1 MGGRAV
7 RIETAKTAGFCFGV
21 RRAVELVERE
31 AERSNGEFPVCTLG
45 PIIHNE
51 TVIRRLGEK
60 GVSVIQAPGEAPQ
73 NATVIIRAHGVP
85 LSVTRELSRL
95 GLRYIDAT
103 CPFVAKVHKIVAQE
117 PPETVVLVAG
127 DPGHPEVQ
135 GITGHCS
142 GPFLV
147 VQTGAELEKKV
158 SALENFN
165 KCPFILVAQ
174 TTFNRQEWEKTVFSA
189 KKVCTNLKIFDTICK
204 ATVVRQE
211 EAGELASRV
220 DAMVVIGGR
229 HSSNTRK
236 LCSICSA
243 SCPTALVEEAGELA
257 RYRELFS
264 QASLIGIT
272 AGASTPVGIIKE
284 VQETMSRM
292 DNISNDMTFEEM
304 LDQSFKSTYNGEKVT
319 GVVTGIKPNEIFVD
333 IGTKHA
339 GFVPM
344 SELTDDP
351 SAKPEDL
358 VKVGDEIELLVVRVN
373 DVEGTAMCS
382 KKRLD
387 QAAGFEKV
395 MSAGETGE
403 VLTGIVTEVIKGGVL
418 VLSNGIKVF
427 VPASQSGVPRD
438 GDLNVLLRKEVS
450 FKILETNRQRR
461 RALGSISAVLR
472 AQREE
477 LAKKFWEEVE
487 IGKVYTGTVKSI
499 TNFSVFV
506 DLGGVDGRVGMTD
519 LTWLRVKH
527 PSEVVKVGDVVTVTV
542 KDINTEDKKVS
553 LIYKKSEDNPW
564 EVIKTQ
570 HQVGDVVTVKIMSIT
585 AFGAFAQIIPGI
597 DGLIHI
603 SQIAKERVEKV
614 ADKLAVG
621 DVVEAK
627 ITELD
632 YEKKRASLSIKALL
646 ADREAAEEAENAA
659 AAVEEVEE

>member
-1 MGGRAV
+1 M

-403 VLTGIVTEVIKGGVL
+403 VLTGIVTEVIKGGIL

-646 ADREAAEEAENAA
+646 ADREAAEEAENVAA
-659 AAVEEVEE
+659 AEEEAAE

>member
-1 MGGRAV
+1 M

-21 RRAVELVERE
+21 RRAVEMVQEE
-31 AERSNGEFPVCTLG
+31 AAKAAGRYPVCTLG
-45 PIIHNE
+45 PIIHND
-51 TVIRRLGEK
+51 TVIRQLQDA
-60 GVSVIQAPGEAPQ
+60 GVTVIESPEEAPGDG
-73 NATVIIRAHGVP
+73 VVVIRAHGVS
-85 LSVTRELSRL
+85 LAVSRQL
-95 GLRYIDAT
+95 EEAGVRYADAT
-103 CPFVAKVHKIVAQE
+103 CPFVAKVHRIVAAQ

-135 GITGHCS
+135 GITGHCRS
-142 GPFLV
+142 PFLV
-147 VQTGAELEKKV
+147 VQTGKELENAV
-158 SALENFN
+158 LSLENFH
-165 KCPFILVAQ
+165 KLPFVLVAQ
-174 TTFNRQEWEKTVFSA
+174 TTFNRQEWEKTAFSA

-211 EAGELASRV
+211 EAARLSAQA
-220 DAMVVIGGR
+220 DAMVVIGGT

-236 LCSICSA
+236 LYSICSA
-243 SCPTALVEEAGELA
+243 NCPTVLVQEAEELPQHQG
-257 RYRELFS
+257 LFS
-264 QASLIGIT
+264 QASFIGIT
-272 AGASTPVGIIKE
+272 AGASTPVCIIKE

-304 LDQSFKSTYNGEKVT
+304 LEQSFKSTYNGEKVT
-319 GVVTGIKPNEIFVD
+319 GIVTGIKPNEIFVD

-351 SAKPEDL
+351 SAKPEDI

-373 DVEGTAMCS
+373 DVEGTVMCS

-395 MSAGETGE
+395 MNAGETGE
-403 VLTGIVTEVIKGGVL
+403 VLTGIVTEVIKGGIL
-418 VLSNGIKVF
+418 VLTNGVKVF
-427 VPASQSGVPRD
+427 IPASQSGVPRD
-438 GDLNVLLRKEVS
+438 GDLSTLLRKEVN

-487 IGKVYTGTVKSI
+487 VGKVYTGVVKSI

-527 PSEVVKVGDVVTVTV
+527 PSEVVKVGDTVTVTV
-542 KDINTEDKKVS
+542 KDVDMENKKVS

-570 HQVGDVVTVKIMSIT
+570 HQVGDVVTVQIMSIT

-603 SQIAKERVEKV
+603 SQIARERVEKV
-614 ADKLAVG
+614 ADKLSVG

-646 ADREAAEEAENAA
+646 ADREAAEEDANVAEAFQA
-659 AAVEEVEE
+659 EEAPVEE

>member
-1 MGGRAV
+1 MKKIQVA
-7 RIETAKTAGFCFGV
+7 ETAGFCFGV
-21 RRAVELVERE
+21 QRAVEMVERLARE
-31 AERSNGEFPVCTLG
+31 EGPVCTLG

-51 TVIRRLGEK
+51 TVIRRLEK
-60 GVSVIQAPGEAPQ
+60 MGVSVISQPGECPPG
-73 NATVIIRAHGVP
+73 ATVVIRAHGVP
-85 LSVTRELSRL
+85 LSVVRELEER
-95 GLRYIDAT
+95 GIAYEDAT
-103 CPFVAKVHKIVAQE
+103 CPFVSKVHRIVAGQ
-117 PPETVVLVAG
+117 PQGTVVLVAG
-127 DPGHPEVQ
+127 DPEHPEVK

-142 GPFLV
+142 VPFLV
-147 VQTGAELEKKV
+147 AKTGEELEKQV
-158 SALENFN
+158 QNLENFT
-165 KCPFILVAQ
+165 KLRYVLVAQ
-174 TTFNRQEWEKTVFSA
+174 TTFNRKEWDKTIISA
-189 KKVCTNLKIFDTICK
+189 KKVCTNLEIFDTICK
-204 ATVVRQE
+204 ATVIRQE
-211 EAGELASRV
+211 EAQRLSKSA
-220 DAMVVIGGR
+220 DAMIVVGGR

-236 LCSICSA
+236 LFDICA
-243 SCPTALVEEAGELA
+243 ANCPTVLVEEPGELSLHK
-257 RYRELFS
+257 ELFAR
-264 QASLIGIT
+264 ASFIGIT
-272 AGASTPVGIIKE
+272 AGASTPVCIIKE
-284 VQETMSRM
+284 VQETMSRL

-304 LDQSFKSTYNGEKVT
+304 LEQSFKSTYNGEKVT

-339 GFVPM
+339 GYVPIN
-344 SELTDDP
+344 ELTDDP
-351 SAKPEDL
+351 SAKPEDI

-395 MSAGETGE
+395 MTAGETGE
-403 VLTGIVTEVIKGGVL
+403 ILTGVVTDVVKGGLL

-427 VPASQSGVPRD
+427 IPASQSGIPRD
-438 GDLNVLLRKEVS
+438 GDLNTLLRKEVS

-487 IGKVYTGTVKSI
+487 VGKVYTGVVKSI

-506 DLGGVDGRVGMTD
+506 DLGGVDGRIGMTD

-527 PSEVVKVGDVVTVTV
+527 PSEVVKVGDTVTVTV
-542 KDINTEDKKVS
+542 KDVDRENKKVS
-553 LIYKKSEDNPW
+553 LIYKKAEDNPW
-564 EVIKTQ
+564 EIIKTKYK
-570 HQVGDVVTVKIMSIT
+570 VGDVVKVKIMSIT

-621 DVVEAK
+621 DEVEAK

-632 YEKKRASLSIKALL
+632 YDKKRASLSIKALL
-646 ADREAAEEAENAA
+646 ADEEAAQEAANVAEASA
-659 AAVEEVEE
+659 QE

>member
-1 MGGRAV
+1 M

-264 QASLIGIT
+264 QASLVGIT

-646 ADREAAEEAENAA
+646 ADREATEEAENAA

>member
-1 MGGRAV
+1 M

-487 IGKVYTGTVKSI
+487 VGKVYTGTVKSI

-646 ADREAAEEAENAA
+646 ADREAAEEAENVA

>member
-1 MGGRAV
+1 M

-358 VKVGDEIELLVVRVN
+358 VKVGDEMELRVVRGN

-387 QAAGFEKV
+387 QAAGVGKV
-395 MSAGETGE
+395 LSAGETGE

-646 ADREAAEEAENAA
+646 ADREATEEAENVAA
-659 AAVEEVEE
+659 AEEEAAE

>member
-1 MGGRAV
+1 MGGGGPLN
-7 RIETAKTAGFCFGV
+7 IETAKTAGFCFGV
-21 RRAVELVERE
+21 RRAVELVEQE
-31 AERSNGEFPVCTLG
+31 AERAAGRYPVCTLG

-51 TVIRRLGEK
+51 TVTRRLGKK
-60 GVSVIQAPGEAPQ
+60 GVRVIDAPGEAPEK
-73 NATVIIRAHGVP
+73 AVVVIRAHGVP
-85 LSVTRELSRL
+85 LGTTRELDAL
-95 GLRYIDAT
+95 GLRYVDAT
-103 CPFVAKVHKIVAQE
+103 CPFVAKVHQIVAQE

-127 DPGHPEVQ
+127 DPGHPEVK
-135 GITGHCS
+135 GITGHCR

-147 VQTGAELEKKV
+147 VQTGEELEKAV
-158 SALENFN
+158 SALENFH
-165 KCPFILVAQ
+165 KQSYILVAQ

-204 ATVVRQE
+204 ATVVRQK

-220 DAMVVIGGR
+220 DAMVVIGGH

-243 SCPTALVEEAGELA
+243 HCPTVLVEEAGELVQH
-257 RYRELFS
+257 RELFARS
-264 QASLIGIT
+264 LLIGIT

-304 LDQSFKSTYNGEKVT
+304 LEQSFKSTYNGEKVT

-403 VLTGIVTEVIKGGVL
+403 ILTGIVTEVIKGGIL

-487 IGKVYTGTVKSI
+487 VGKVYTGTVKSI

-527 PSEVVKVGDVVTVTV
+527 PSEVVKVGDTVTVTV

-570 HQVGDVVTVKIMSIT
+570 HQVGDVVTVRIMSIT

-646 ADREAAEEAENAA
+646 AEREAAEEAENAA
-659 AAVEEVEE
+659 METVEE

>member
-1 MGGRAV
+1 MA
-7 RIETAKTAGFCFGV
+7 EEAA
-21 RRAVELVERE
+21 RE
-31 AERSNGEFPVCTLG
+31 GSPVCSLG

-51 TVIRRLGEK
+51 AEIRRLEEL
-60 GVSVIQAPGEAPQ
+60 GVRVVERPEECPAGG
-73 NATVIIRAHGVP
+73 TLVIRAHGVG
-85 LSVTRELSRL
+85 LSTMERIRRL

-103 CPFVAKVHKIVAQE
+103 CPFVAKVHSIVAAQ
-117 PPETVVLVAG
+117 PPGTLVIVAG
-127 DPGHPEVQ
+127 DPGHPEVR
-135 GITGHCS
+135 GITGHCNGS
-142 GPFLV
+142 FLV
-147 VQTGAELEKKV
+147 IQTGEELEN
-158 SALENFN
+158 SGDFLEIFH
-165 KCPFILVAQ
+165 KGSCILAAQ

-189 KKVCTNLKIFDTICK
+189 KKVCTNLRIFDTICR
-204 ATVVRQE
+204 ATGVRQQ
-211 EAGELASRV
+211 EAAALSRRA
-220 DAMVVIGGR
+220 DRMVVIGGR

-236 LCSICSA
+236 LYDICKEN
-243 SCPTALVEEAGELA
+243 CETLLIEEAAEL
-257 RYRELFS
+257 LHHKDFFS
-264 QASLIGIT
+264 QATLIGIT
-272 AGASTPVGIIKE
+272 AGASTPVRIIKE
-284 VQETMSRM
+284 VQQTMSTM
-292 DNISNDMTFEEM
+292 ENISNDMTFEEM

-319 GVVTGIKPNEIFVD
+319 GIVTGIKPNEIFVD

-344 SELTDDP
+344 SELSDDP
-351 SAKPEDL
+351 SAKPEDI

-395 MSAGETGE
+395 MNAGETGE
-403 VLTGIVTEVIKGGVL
+403 VLTGIVTEVIKGGIL
-418 VLSNGIKVF
+418 VLTNGIKVF

-438 GDLNVLLRKEVS
+438 GDLSVLLRKEVS

-487 IGKVYTGTVKSI
+487 VGKVYIGLVKSI

-527 PSEVVKVGDVVTVTV
+527 PSEVVSVGDTVTVTV
-542 KDINTEDKKVS
+542 KDVDMENKKVS

-564 EVIKTQ
+564 EVIKTM
-570 HQVGDVVTVKIMSIT
+570 HQVGDVVTVKVISIT

-603 SQIAKERVEKV
+603 SQIARERVEKV
-614 ADKLAVG
+614 ADKLSVG

-646 ADREAAEEAENAA
+646 LEKEAAEEAANAA
-659 AAVEEVEE
+659 QAEEVVETAEEPAAEAGETAEE

>member
-1 MGGRAV
+1 M

-570 HQVGDVVTVKIMSIT
+570 HQVGDVVTVRIMSIT

-646 ADREAAEEAENAA
+646 AEREAAEEAENAA
-659 AAVEEVEE
+659 METVEE

>member
-1 MGGRAV
+1 M

-570 HQVGDVVTVKIMSIT
+570 HQVGDVVTVRIMSIT

-603 SQIAKERVEKV
+603 SQIARERVEKV
-614 ADKLAVG
+614 ADKLSVG

-632 YEKKRASLSIKALL
+632 YDKKRASLSIKALL
-646 ADREAAEEAENAA
+646 AERDAADEAANYAPAEDAA
-659 AAVEEVEE
+659 DVVEE

>member
-1 MGGRAV
+1 M
-7 RIETAKTAGFCFGV
+7 ENFHK
-21 RRAVELVERE
+21 L
-31 AERSNGEFPVCTLG
+31 
-45 PIIHNE
+45 
-51 TVIRRLGEK
+51 
-60 GVSVIQAPGEAPQ
+60 
-73 NATVIIRAHGVP
+73 
-85 LSVTRELSRL
+85 
-95 GLRYIDAT
+95 
-103 CPFVAKVHKIVAQE
+103 PFV
-117 PPETVVLVAG
+117 
-127 DPGHPEVQ
+127 
-135 GITGHCS
+135 
-142 GPFLV
+142 
-147 VQTGAELEKKV
+147 
-158 SALENFN
+158 
-165 KCPFILVAQ
+165 LVAQ
-174 TTFNRQEWEKTVFSA
+174 TTFNRQEWEKTAFSA

-211 EAGELASRV
+211 EAARLSAQA
-220 DAMVVIGGR
+220 DAMVVIGGT

-236 LCSICSA
+236 LYSICSA
-243 SCPTALVEEAGELA
+243 NCPTVLVQEAEELPQHQG
-257 RYRELFS
+257 LFS
-264 QASLIGIT
+264 QASFIGIT
-272 AGASTPVGIIKE
+272 AGASTPVCIIKE

-304 LDQSFKSTYNGEKVT
+304 LEQSFKSTYNGEKVT
-319 GVVTGIKPNEIFVD
+319 GIVTGIKPNEIFVD

-351 SAKPEDL
+351 SAKPEDI

-373 DVEGTAMCS
+373 DVEGTVMCS

-395 MSAGETGE
+395 MNAGETGE
-403 VLTGIVTEVIKGGVL
+403 VLTGIVTEVIKGGIL
-418 VLSNGIKVF
+418 VLTNGVKVF
-427 VPASQSGVPRD
+427 IPASQSGVPRD
-438 GDLNVLLRKEVS
+438 GDLSTLLRKEVN

-487 IGKVYTGTVKSI
+487 VGKVYTGVVKSI

-527 PSEVVKVGDVVTVTV
+527 PSEVVKVGDTVTVTV
-542 KDINTEDKKVS
+542 KDVDMENKKVS

-570 HQVGDVVTVKIMSIT
+570 HQVGDVVTVQIMSIT

-603 SQIAKERVEKV
+603 SQIARERVEKV
-614 ADKLAVG
+614 ADKLSVG

-646 ADREAAEEAENAA
+646 ADREAAEEDANVAEAFQA
-659 AAVEEVEE
+659 EEAPVEE

>member
-1 MGGRAV
+1 M

-21 RRAVELVERE
+21 RRAVELVEQE

-60 GVSVIQAPGEAPQ
+60 GVSVIQTPGEAPQ

-135 GITGHCS
+135 GITGHCI

-257 RYRELFS
+257 RYRELFA

-553 LIYKKSEDNPW
+553 LVYKKSEDNPW

-646 ADREAAEEAENAA
+646 ADREAAEEAENVAA
-659 AAVEEVEE
+659 AEEEAAE

>member
-1 MGGRAV
+1 MN
-7 RIETAKTAGFCFGV
+7 IETAKTAGFCFGV
-21 RRAVELVERE
+21 RRAVELVEQE
-31 AERSNGEFPVCTLG
+31 AERAAGRYPVCTLG

-51 TVIRRLGEK
+51 TVTRRLGKK
-60 GVSVIQAPGEAPQ
+60 GVRVIDAPGEAPEK
-73 NATVIIRAHGVP
+73 AVVVIRAHGVP
-85 LSVTRELSRL
+85 LGTTRELDAL
-95 GLRYIDAT
+95 GLRYVDAT
-103 CPFVAKVHKIVAQE
+103 CPFVAKVHQIVAQE

-127 DPGHPEVQ
+127 DPGHPEVK
-135 GITGHCS
+135 GITGHCR

-147 VQTGAELEKKV
+147 VQTGEELEKAV
-158 SALENFN
+158 SALENFH
-165 KCPFILVAQ
+165 KQSYILVAQ

-211 EAGELASRV
+211 EAARLSAQA
-220 DAMVVIGGR
+220 DAMVVIGGT

-236 LCSICSA
+236 LYSICSA
-243 SCPTALVEEAGELA
+243 NCPTVLVQEAEELPQHQG
-257 RYRELFS
+257 LFS
-264 QASLIGIT
+264 QASFIGIT
-272 AGASTPVGIIKE
+272 AGASTPVCIIKE

-304 LDQSFKSTYNGEKVT
+304 LEQSFKSTYNGEKVT

-403 VLTGIVTEVIKGGVL
+403 ILTGIVTEVIKGGIL

-477 LAKKFWEEVE
+477 LAK
-487 IGKVYTGTVKSI
+487 IG
-499 TNFSVFV
+499 
-506 DLGGVDGRVGMTD
+506 
-519 LTWLRVKH
+519 
-527 PSEVVKVGDVVTVTV
+527 
-542 KDINTEDKKVS
+542 
-553 LIYKKSEDNPW
+553 
-564 EVIKTQ
+564 
-570 HQVGDVVTVKIMSIT
+570 
-585 AFGAFAQIIPGI
+585 
-597 DGLIHI
+597 
-603 SQIAKERVEKV
+603 
-614 ADKLAVG
+614 
-621 DVVEAK
+621 
-627 ITELD
+627 
-632 YEKKRASLSIKALL
+632 RAH
-646 ADREAAEEAENAA
+646 
-659 AAVEEVEE
+659 V

>member
-1 MGGRAV
+1 V
-7 RIETAKTAGFCFGV
+7 RTETAGTAGFCFGV
-21 RRAVELVERE
+21 QRAVALVEQE
-31 AERSNGEFPVCTLG
+31 AQRGGTVCTLG

-51 TVIRRLGEK
+51 TVTRRLAGM
-60 GVSVIQAPGEAPQ
+60 GVTVIDTPEEAPPGSR
-73 NATVIIRAHGVP
+73 VVIRAHGVP
-85 LSVTRELSRL
+85 LSVTRRMEAL
-95 GLRYIDAT
+95 GIPYLDAT
-103 CPFVAKVHKIVAQE
+103 CPFVAKVHRIVAGV
-117 PPETVVLVAG
+117 PPDTVVMVAG
-127 DPGHPEVQ
+127 DPEHPEVK
-135 GITGHCS
+135 GITGHCR

-147 VQTGAELEKKV
+147 AQTGSELEKAV
-158 SALENFN
+158 LSLENFH
-165 KCPFILVAQ
+165 KQSYILVAQ

-189 KKVCTNLKIFDTICK
+189 KKVCTKLRIFDTICK
-204 ATVVRQE
+204 ATVVRQD
-211 EAGELASRV
+211 EADQLSRRA
-220 DAMVVIGGR
+220 DMMVVIGGR

-236 LCSICSA
+236 LFDICSA
-243 SCPTALVEEAGELA
+243 NCPTLLVEEPGELSLH
-257 RYRELFS
+257 RERLL
-264 QASLIGIT
+264 QASFIGIT
-272 AGASTPVGIIKE
+272 AGASTPACIIKE
-284 VQETMSRM
+284 VQQTMSRM

-304 LDQSFKSTYNGEKVT
+304 LEQSFKSTYNGEKVT
-319 GVVTGIKPNEIFVD
+319 GIVTGIKPNEIFVD

-339 GFVPM
+339 GFVPV
-344 SELTDDP
+344 SELSEDP
-351 SAKPEDL
+351 SVKPEDI

-403 VLTGIVTEVIKGGVL
+403 VLTGIVTEVIKGGIL
-418 VLSNGIKVF
+418 VLTSGIKVF

-477 LAKKFWEEVE
+477 LAKAFWEAVEV
-487 IGKVYTGTVKSI
+487 GKVYTGVVKSI

-506 DLGGVDGRVGMTD
+506 DLGGVDGRIGMTD

-527 PSEVVKVGDVVTVTV
+527 PSEVVKVGDTVTVTV
-542 KDINTEDKKVS
+542 KDVDMENKKVS

-570 HQVGDVVTVKIMSIT
+570 HEVGDVVTVKIMSNT

-603 SQIAKERVEKV
+603 SQIARERVEKV
-614 ADKLAVG
+614 ADKLSVG

-632 YEKKRASLSIKALL
+632 YDKKRASLSIKALL
-646 ADREAAEEAENAA
+646 ADREAADEAANV
-659 AAVEEVEE
+659 AAVEEELPTEA

>member
-1 MGGRAV
+1 M

>member
-1 MGGRAV
+1 M

-646 ADREAAEEAENAA
+646 ADREATEEAENAA

>member
-1 MGGRAV
+1 M

-21 RRAVELVERE
+21 RRAVEMVQEE
-31 AERSNGEFPVCTLG
+31 AAKAAGRYPVCTLG
-45 PIIHNE
+45 PIIHND
-51 TVIRRLGEK
+51 TVIRQLRDA
-60 GVSVIQAPGEAPQ
+60 GVTVIESPEEAPGDG
-73 NATVIIRAHGVP
+73 VVVIRAHGVS
-85 LSVTRELSRL
+85 LAVSRQL
-95 GLRYIDAT
+95 EEAGVRYADAT
-103 CPFVAKVHKIVAQE
+103 CPFVAKVHRIVAAQ

-135 GITGHCS
+135 GITGHCR

-147 VQTGAELEKKV
+147 VQTGKELENAV
-158 SALENFN
+158 LSLENFH
-165 KCPFILVAQ
+165 KLPFVLVAQ
-174 TTFNRQEWEKTVFSA
+174 TTFNRQEWEKTAFSA

-211 EAGELASRV
+211 EAARLSAQA
-220 DAMVVIGGR
+220 DAMVVIGGT

-236 LCSICSA
+236 LYSICSA
-243 SCPTALVEEAGELA
+243 NCPTVLVQEAEELPQHQG
-257 RYRELFS
+257 LFS
-264 QASLIGIT
+264 QASFIGIT
-272 AGASTPVGIIKE
+272 AGASTPVCIIKE
-284 VQETMSRM
+284 VQETISRM

-304 LDQSFKSTYNGEKVT
+304 LEQSFKSTYNGEKVT
-319 GVVTGIKPNEIFVD
+319 GIVTGIKPNEIFVD

-351 SAKPEDL
+351 SAKPEDI

-373 DVEGTAMCS
+373 DVEGTVMCS

-395 MSAGETGE
+395 MNAGETGE
-403 VLTGIVTEVIKGGVL
+403 VLTGIVTEVIKGGIL
-418 VLSNGIKVF
+418 VLTNGVKVF
-427 VPASQSGVPRD
+427 IPASQSGVPRD
-438 GDLNVLLRKEVS
+438 GDLSTLLRKEVN

-487 IGKVYTGTVKSI
+487 VGKVYTGVVKSI

-527 PSEVVKVGDVVTVTV
+527 PSEVVKVGDTVTVTV
-542 KDINTEDKKVS
+542 KDVDMENKKVS

-570 HQVGDVVTVKIMSIT
+570 HQVGDVVTVQIMSIT

-603 SQIAKERVEKV
+603 SQIARERVEKV
-614 ADKLAVG
+614 ADKLSVG

-646 ADREAAEEAENAA
+646 ADREAAEEDANVAEAFQA
-659 AAVEEVEE
+659 EEAPVEE